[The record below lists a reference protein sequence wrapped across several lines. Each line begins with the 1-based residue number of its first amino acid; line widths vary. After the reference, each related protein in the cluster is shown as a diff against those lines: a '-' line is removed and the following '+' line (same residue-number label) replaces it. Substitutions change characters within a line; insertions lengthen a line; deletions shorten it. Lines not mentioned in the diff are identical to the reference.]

1 MCWKHLFETVSPKNA
16 NESKYIQLENIE
28 CDSIVYNVTRVYYIK
43 KSEKLICPKQFKT
56 ITLSRDRIL
65 FDDDEHIKY
74 EYIANF
80 MSNKSTSIFINTFTN
95 IDKVNKFL
103 YVDDS
108 ISTIYIQFETR
119 ESIRFSN
126 DLIFYLKNYK
136 KYNSWD
142 KKIKNFKVFKLCFR

>member
-1 MCWKHLFETVSPKNA
+1 
-16 NESKYIQLENIE
+16 
-28 CDSIVYNVTRVYYIK
+28 
-43 KSEKLICPKQFKT
+43 
-56 ITLSRDRIL
+56 
-65 FDDDEHIKY
+65 
-74 EYIANF
+74 